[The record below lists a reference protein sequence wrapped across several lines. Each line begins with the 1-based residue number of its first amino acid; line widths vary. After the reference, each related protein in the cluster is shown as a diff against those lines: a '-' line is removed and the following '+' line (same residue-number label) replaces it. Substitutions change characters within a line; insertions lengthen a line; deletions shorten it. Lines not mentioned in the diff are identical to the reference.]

1 MWRVFGV
8 RDVFAD
14 VPEAGWSV
22 DATAGS
28 RATDRTQA
36 GLGQIPADLREVLTT
51 WRAQLNGNLDAMFR
65 GPISAAERL
74 RRYKRDLELTTLPE
88 FDEDPYPLWLWIRHS
103 RTTRVRAKRRGAIA
117 GWKRTP
123 SR

>member
-1 MWRVFGV
+1 
-8 RDVFAD
+8 
-14 VPEAGWSV
+14 
-22 DATAGS
+22 
-28 RATDRTQA
+28 
-36 GLGQIPADLREVLTT
+36 
-51 WRAQLNGNLDAMFR
+51 MFR